1 MILPLLVTD
10 KPTGDLIPSRLQHYI
25 NCLLIGTEWLLSTVR
40 RRRNQAKWQKNWVI
54 LLTNRQ
60 TAMEILPTKT
70 CRQYNVNNDL
80 NYQQVSKDHD
90 MNLWCLVPCQCMYW
104 HYHNLT
110 YLARQNWGTSRPLLG
125 NLGLLVLNKMVLA
138 IWTYITASL
147 LIHHLQYNA
156 FRAFAIT
163 DLMLF
168 VGRQEGHPACKK
180 LSGGVLAW
188 LSVWS
193 EVQICIWPSWCH
205 YHSLSLASV
214 KSRLV
219 LPFWYRL
226 TRVVPEKKA
235 IKWVCVCVFTKEYKH
250 L

>member
-1 MILPLLVTD
+1 MTEKLSY
-10 KPTGDLIPSRLQHYI
+10 PSD
-25 NCLLIGTEWLLSTVR
+25 
-40 RRRNQAKWQKNWVI
+40 
-54 LLTNRQ
+54 RQ
-60 TAMEILPTKT
+60 TAMEILPIKT

-163 DLMLF
+163 DLTLF

-180 LSGGVLAW
+180 LSGWVLAW

>member
-1 MILPLLVTD
+1 
-10 KPTGDLIPSRLQHYI
+10 
-25 NCLLIGTEWLLSTVR
+25 
-40 RRRNQAKWQKNWVI
+40 
-54 LLTNRQ
+54 
-60 TAMEILPTKT
+60 MEILPIKT

-163 DLMLF
+163 DLTLF
-168 VGRQEGHPACKK
+168 VGWQEGHPACKK

-235 IKWVCVCVFTKEYKH
+235 IKWVCVCIY
-250 L
+250 